1 VDLQSAGPGSH
12 TGDHAQRPPWKPSL
26 SRDTSS
32 RTTFSHNASMH
43 ATSLTAGSMTETA
56 RALPHLYGMIH
67 QVMSLRS
74 PQSAGER

>member
-1 VDLQSAGPGSH
+1 VDLQSAEPGSH
-12 TGDHAQRPPWKPSL
+12 TGDHAQRPPWKPRL
-26 SRDTSS
+26 SRSS
-32 RTTFSHNASMH
+32 RTKFSHNASMH

-56 RALPHLYGMIH
+56 RALPQLYGMTH